1 MKETEFMSFSARQ
14 SNGIVV
20 EFNGTKVV
28 FDSTRKTGFPLLVTH
43 AHGDHCKGLRS
54 KETYCTHPTLELAGV
69 KKAENHYLVEF
80 NRPFEVVNA
89 EVTAYNSGHIL
100 GSAQYKVTT
109 DSESLVYTGD
119 LNFRD
124 TLITKRAETVP
135 CDVLIMEST
144 YGTPC
149 YFPSREYMYERIVDW
164 TTFSTKRGRI
174 PAFQTDA
181 LGNAQELIALLN
193 LETELPVITHPRVS
207 KYNEVYRRFGYDLHS
222 FDEKSDE
229 ALDISRRGNY
239 VLIAPKNVDLR
250 TDVQAKKLDLA
261 FVSGWGSR
269 FSGRRKAFC
278 LSDHSDFYRLLDF
291 VEEVAPRK
299 VLTCHGSHRS
309 KGMLAKKIESA
320 LHIKSMPLKREPSSS
335 AVRKHVD
342 LARLETCVEE
352 IMANV
357 KPGFIYPKGWLVS
370 ATCNGLRRFTKGEVE
385 TGLSASVKQGRLR
398 YLHETDSFELK
409 LP

>member
-1 MKETEFMSFSARQ
+1 MSFSARQ

-20 EFNGTKVV
+20 EFMETQVV
-28 FDSTRKTGFPLLVTH
+28 FDSTRKTAFPLLVTH

-54 KETYCTHPTLELAGV
+54 KETYCTHPTLELADV
-69 KKAENHYLVEF
+69 QEAESHHLVEF
-80 NRPFEVVNA
+80 NRPFEVGHA
-89 EVTAYNSGHIL
+89 EVEAHNSGHIL

-124 TLITKRAETVP
+124 TLITKRAEAVP

-164 TTFSTKRGRI
+164 TTFSIKRGRI
-174 PAFQTDA
+174 PTFQTDA
-181 LGNAQELIALLN
+181 LGNAQELITLLN
-193 LETELPVITHPRVS
+193 IETALPVITHPRVS
-207 KYNEVYRRFGYDLHS
+207 KYNEVYRKFGHNLQY
-222 FDEKSDE
+222 FDEKSE
-229 ALDISRRGNY
+229 EGLEISCGGNY
-239 VLIAPKNVDLR
+239 ALIVPKNVNLR
-250 TDVQAKKLDLA
+250 TDVRAEKLDIA
-261 FVSGWGSR
+261 FVSGWGAR

-299 VLTCHGSHRS
+299 VFTCHGSHRS
-309 KGMLAKKIESA
+309 KVTLAKKIQSA
-320 LHIKSMPLKREPSSS
+320 LQIKSMPLKRESSS
-335 AVRKHVD
+335 GVVRKHVD
-342 LARLETCVEE
+342 LARIGSCVEE

-398 YLHETDSFELK
+398 YLHETDSFELN